1 MFSFKM
7 LFGLHA
13 VPSVFLAAMWKIY
26 YKSCLWICSCQS
38 LCMKTEI
45 PSEQWP
51 AEKRA
56 NEWAVGSM
64 PIVCL
69 ISWGEWLSKINSF

>member
-1 MFSFKM
+1 MFFFKM

-13 VPSVFLAAMWKIY
+13 FPSKSLAAMWKIG
-26 YKSCLWICSCQS
+26 YKGCLWMCSHQS
-38 LCMKTEI
+38 LCMKTKT

-51 AEKRA
+51 ADKTA
-56 NEWAVGSM
+56 KEWVVGSM

-69 ISWGEWLSKINSF
+69 TS